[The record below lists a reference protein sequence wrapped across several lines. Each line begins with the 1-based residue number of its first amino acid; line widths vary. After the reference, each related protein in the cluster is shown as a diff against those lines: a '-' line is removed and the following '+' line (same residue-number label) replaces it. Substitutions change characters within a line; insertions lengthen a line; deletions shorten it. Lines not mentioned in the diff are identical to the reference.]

1 MKIRALTNYAT
12 TFYQRKNT
20 ENNKTIQNDVFLSS
34 NPAKKLS
41 FGANLT
47 FAEKFVPF
55 RKDFLKY
62 YMKNDILSF
71 SEIEKIIKKY
81 LPEMKVKNLQELE
94 NTGKINNNTC
104 AYFNIDFDVT
114 QNMKCIDAGQAI
126 YVSPQNTNTLAKKI
140 ELAQAIVH
148 ETTHAMQEHSTD
160 RLSKLDWLNSLKDIA
175 QNKFDFAK
183 TVQHMTSFHANVE
196 YYLNT
201 PLIMF
206 MQKQNEM
213 PVPTANAGRAMLEN
227 IYKQTVDKSVEE
239 YIDFLVS
246 EFWFRQEICYLDSSK
261 QKRIFEYLVQT
272 TAKEKEAYTNQI
284 NFAKEAMNIKTPV
297 DLDLTKNLY
306 SILAERSKFLANN

>member
-55 RKDFLKY
+55 KKDFFKY
-62 YMKNDILSF
+62 YMKNEILSF
-71 SEIEKIIKKY
+71 PDIEKIVQKY
-81 LPEMKVKNLQELE
+81 LPEIKVKNLKELE
-94 NTGKINNNTC
+94 NSGKIDKRTC
-104 AYFNIDFDVT
+104 AYFDVEFDIT
-114 QNMKCIDAGQAI
+114 PNNKCVNVEQTI
-126 YVSPQNTNTLAKKI
+126 YVSPQNTNTIAKKI
-140 ELAQAIVH
+140 ELAQAVIH
-148 ETTHAMQEHSTD
+148 ETTHAMQENSTD
-160 RLSKLDWLNSLKDIA
+160 RLSKIDWLNSLKDIA
-175 QNKFDFAK
+175 QDRFDFMR
-183 TVQHMTSFHANVE
+183 TLQNMTLLNANVE
-196 YYLNT
+196 QNLNT
-201 PLIMF
+201 PLRNY
-206 MQKQNEM
+206 MQKRNEM

-246 EFWFRQEICYLDSSK
+246 EFWFRQGICYLDSSK